1 MNKGGGG
8 RLNYLALGDSYTIG
22 EGVEEAESFPHQ
34 LVSRLG
40 DYSLAFFP
48 PTVIAKTGWTT
59 HELQKGIE
67 QAHIPLRKFDLVTLL
82 IGVNNQYRGESLG
95 VFEVE
100 FSQLLDKAIA
110 LANKDPSRTLSLSI
124 PDWGVTLFAIEEN
137 KNAKKIAEEIDRFN
151 QVIQKVSHQKG
162 VHYLE
167 ITQGYRKVGGRAG
180 SLAADKL
187 HPSGYIYKHWAEKL
201 GQLILSQMNLGK
213 LT

>member
-151 QVIQKVSHQKG
+151 QVIQKVSHQKKG
-162 VHYLE
+162 CIIWRSHKDTV
-167 ITQGYRKVGGRAG
+167 K
-180 SLAADKL
+180 
-187 HPSGYIYKHWAEKL
+187 
-201 GQLILSQMNLGK
+201 
-213 LT
+213 